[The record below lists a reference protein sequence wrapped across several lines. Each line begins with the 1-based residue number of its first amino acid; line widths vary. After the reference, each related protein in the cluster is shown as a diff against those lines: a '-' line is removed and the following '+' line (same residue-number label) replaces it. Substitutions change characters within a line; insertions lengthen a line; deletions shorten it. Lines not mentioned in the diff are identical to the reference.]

1 MLLVLGARTE
11 DDPTVL
17 EPALVL
23 RGAVLGNAGANQRA
37 EERPCG
43 TARTWDRFP
52 GPRLSRYASPDYS
65 RDALD
70 YGPSGWMRA
79 AFALRAGG
87 APILT
92 TIRRNAWCSAG
103 LEHHRAGL
111 MNNPG

>member
-1 MLLVLGARTE
+1 MSAEVRERAVRMVLDYQGEHGSQYAAIRSI
-11 DDPTVL
+11 
-17 EPALVL
+17 A
-23 RGAVLGNAGANQRA
+23 
-37 EERPCG
+37 
-43 TARTWDRFP
+43 
-52 GPRLSRYASPDYS
+52 ASPDYS

-70 YGPSGWMRA
+70 YGPSGWIRA